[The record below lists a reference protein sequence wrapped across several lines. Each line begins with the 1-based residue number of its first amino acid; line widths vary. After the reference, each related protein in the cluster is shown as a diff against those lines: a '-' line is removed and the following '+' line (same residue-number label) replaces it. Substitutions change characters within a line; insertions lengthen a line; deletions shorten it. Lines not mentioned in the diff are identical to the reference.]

1 MEIRG
6 HICVAS
12 RTIGLKFRTRTIFFY
27 TGLCV
32 LVSIIF
38 IVRIATDFFQNSA
51 LFDILHSLLG
61 LLCSFNS
68 RSSDVICKHEK
79 GVISQARAEAK
90 TAQRKVAWSKITN
103 IAPMM

>member
-12 RTIGLKFRTRTIFFY
+12 RTIRLILRTRTICFY

-79 GVISQARAEAK
+79 GVISQARVEAK
-90 TAQRKVAWSKITN
+90 VHKERLRGQKLLILRL
-103 IAPMM
+103 